1 MSKRKI
7 IIIALLYV
15 FAVNIYANS
24 TNVPTINLLND
35 INYSTTK
42 ITLAKSS
49 DMLVLNDV
57 YQQILN
63 NYDPQ
68 RIDSD
73 VNDYVVNLAN
83 NIEGLRL
90 VNIKKDRLD
99 VIFDYKKSQAVAA
112 AIPSPIGLVG
122 SIAQFAIS
130 PTQAI
135 ASLIGTAASSALM
148 YKAAVDELNLEKLE
162 KEWELEDEE
171 RSRLNYLNL
180 DSFSETAN
188 FANKNS
194 VSKEYVMTIQPLTD
208 FINILEDDNVK
219 RRIEALQ
226 YSERRFKYFPT
237 YWLELAQAYYDN
249 NDFDN
254 VIKTVEYYDKHFD
267 YDEIFKQN
275 YRYAQILTLY
285 ISSLIEKNKG
295 ESIYDFKDIISDK
308 LEIIITNT
316 AESDWLQRYFCAIT
330 YLSFAEIDDEYF
342 MKAYDLFRLNCIQLS
357 KEQEDSINIYKSPVS
372 TPNEAE
378 LKSLTK
384 DERKKEEAYYDLLA
398 EERKVELPPINK
410 AYILNIQSLAS
421 LMSVSKKLDKDLDFL
436 EKSIVTPFFKDY
448 YFDVDTYIETIK
460 IEQYTGIKRILK
472 GDKYKIIIPATY
484 INNLSSFE
492 VKFSGDNEYHDLYF
506 NSSYEKN
513 NKNNLPVEVI
523 NVERIFDNN
532 IDSYIA
538 EIELGYLNEWL
549 ESADKFELDIR
560 INTNDCPIVFHFT
573 GEDFKS
579 LKNEYS
585 YVEKNSN
592 IIL

>member
-208 FINILEDDNVK
+208 FINILEDDNEK
-219 RRIEALQ
+219 RRIEAL
-226 YSERRFKYFPT
+226 
-237 YWLELAQAYYDN
+237 
-249 NDFDN
+249 
-254 VIKTVEYYDKHFD
+254 
-267 YDEIFKQN
+267 
-275 YRYAQILTLY
+275 
-285 ISSLIEKNKG
+285 
-295 ESIYDFKDIISDK
+295 
-308 LEIIITNT
+308 
-316 AESDWLQRYFCAIT
+316 
-330 YLSFAEIDDEYF
+330 
-342 MKAYDLFRLNCIQLS
+342 
-357 KEQEDSINIYKSPVS
+357 
-372 TPNEAE
+372 
-378 LKSLTK
+378 
-384 DERKKEEAYYDLLA
+384 KK
-398 EERKVELPPINK
+398 
-410 AYILNIQSLAS
+410 
-421 LMSVSKKLDKDLDFL
+421 
-436 EKSIVTPFFKDY
+436 
-448 YFDVDTYIETIK
+448 
-460 IEQYTGIKRILK
+460 
-472 GDKYKIIIPATY
+472 
-484 INNLSSFE
+484 
-492 VKFSGDNEYHDLYF
+492 
-506 NSSYEKN
+506 
-513 NKNNLPVEVI
+513 
-523 NVERIFDNN
+523 
-532 IDSYIA
+532 
-538 EIELGYLNEWL
+538 
-549 ESADKFELDIR
+549 
-560 INTNDCPIVFHFT
+560 
-573 GEDFKS
+573 
-579 LKNEYS
+579 
-585 YVEKNSN
+585 
-592 IIL
+592 